1 MTLKLWI
8 YMGIVYRQETMFKL
22 WNQTGGGGGL
32 QGQLSFNSD
41 NFKSII
47 FNGPKIHFH
56 LDCLTPSLNLK
67 KICFCMIMVGVVYRR

>member
-8 YMGIVYRQETMFKL
+8 YMGIVYRHVQGVES
-22 WNQTGGGGGL
+22 NRGVGGGL
-32 QGQLSFNSD
+32 QGQLSFNFD

-47 FNGPKIHFH
+47 FNGPKNRFH

-67 KICFCMIMVGVVYRR
+67 KIAFV